1 MDLSN
6 VQIETERLRLV
17 PVSNKHTDQIFLE
30 FREPVIKY
38 MNPPAP
44 KNIEELRE
52 RHKNWETQCKE
63 GTKLF
68 MAVLLKKSDEFLG
81 CFGLDGIKENIPE
94 MGGWLK
100 KSTHGHGYGREAAA
114 ALKQWADENLEY
126 DHILW
131 PCAKENTSSC
141 KVAESLGGKIRKEYV
156 KKTDSGKT
164 WTYIDYWITKN
175 DKNKRINFVYKK

>member
-1 MDLSN
+1 MDLSK
-6 VQIETERLRLV
+6 VKLETERLRLV
-17 PVSNKHTDQIFLE
+17 PVSTKYTEQIFLE

-38 MNPPAP
+38 MNAPAP

-52 RHKNWETQCKE
+52 RHKRWEAQLKE
-63 GTKLF
+63 GTRLF
-68 MAVLLKKSDEFLG
+68 MAVLLKESDEFLG
-81 CFGLDGIKENIPE
+81 CFGLEGIKGKTPE

-100 KSTHGHGYGREAAA
+100 KSAHGHGYGREAGA

-131 PCAKENTSSC
+131 PCAKENTSSR
-141 KVAESLGGKIRKEYV
+141 KVAESIGGKIHKEYV

-164 WTYIDYWITKN
+164 WPYLDYWIGPA
-175 DKNKRINFVYKK
+175 